1 MDHEAAALEVAGLQA
16 WRNHGAVDAAIGGN
30 FQAGQV
36 ALVALADGVAQLR
49 PQVMSVAGRIPV
61 LRPRRRA

>member
-1 MDHEAAALEVAGLQA
+1 MRLRPLKSLAF
-16 WRNHGAVDAAIGGN
+16 RRGATTAPWTPAIGGN

-49 PQVMSVAGRIPV
+49 PQVMSVAGRIA
-61 LRPRRRA
+61 RRAARA

>member
-1 MDHEAAALEVAGLQA
+1 M
-16 WRNHGAVDAAIGGN
+16 DAAIGGN

-49 PQVMSVAGRIPV
+49 PQVMSVAVGSQCPPAAPAGVALPSTTVGPQSPFWCR
-61 LRPRRRA
+61 